1 MLDGWLNIDK
11 PLGVSSAYVVR
22 QVKKLLLQAGAKVKV
37 GHCGTLDPAA
47 SGVLPI
53 AIGEAT
59 KLSSYVMG
67 SKKTYVFTIQFGAK
81 TDTAD
86 KEGGVI
92 ETTSNFPTTK
102 DILEKVASEFV
113 GKYMQRIPAYSA
125 AKLKGKP
132 FYLLARQGLEVPE
145 RSKLVE
151 IFALKLMDC
160 DLDKHTAT
168 YEVECS
174 KGSYVRTLAEDISS
188 SLQTLGFVIELKRIK
203 VSLLAIEDSAPFSA
217 LEQRDAL
224 SRIKLLETESLIS
237 HIPSININLQEA
249 QNVLQ
254 GKQLYLNMP
263 NLELLWLAY
272 DRRIV
277 SIGQIKDG
285 MYHIFCNFNLIN
297 KNVDN
302 S

>member
-1 MLDGWLNIDK
+1 MLNGWLNIDK
-11 PLGVSSAYVVR
+11 PLGVSSAYVVGK
-22 QVKKLLLQAGAKVKV
+22 VKKLLFEAGTKVKV
-37 GHCGTLDPAA
+37 GHCGTLDPEA

-67 SKKTYVFTIQFGAK
+67 SKKTYIFTIQFGTK

-86 KEGGVI
+86 KEGKII
-92 ETTSNFPTTK
+92 ETTSNLPGTREV
-102 DILEKVASEFV
+102 LEKLASKFI

-125 AKLKGKP
+125 AKFKGKP
-132 FYLLARQGLEVPE
+132 FYLLVRQGLEAPE

-151 IFALKLMDC
+151 IFSLKLIDC
-160 DLDKHTAT
+160 DFVKHTAT

-188 SLQTLGFVIELKRIK
+188 SLQTLGFVIELRRTK
-203 VSLLAIEDSAPFSA
+203 VLHLAIKDSIPFSA
-217 LEQRDAL
+217 LEQGDAL
-224 SRIKLLETESLIS
+224 SRIKLLEIESLIS
-237 HIPSININLQEA
+237 HIPSININLQEVK
-249 QNVLQ
+249 NVLQ

-263 NLELLWLAY
+263 NLDLLWLAY
-272 DRRIV
+272 DGSIV

-285 MYHIFCNFNLIN
+285 RYHIFCNFNLIN

-302 S
+302 I

>member
-1 MLDGWLNIDK
+1 MLNGWLNIDK

-22 QVKKLLLQAGAKVKV
+22 RVKKLLLEEGVKVKV

-59 KLSSYVMG
+59 KLSNYVTG
-67 SKKTYVFTIQFGAK
+67 SKKTYIFTIQFGAK

-86 KEGGVI
+86 KEGEVI
-92 ETTSNFPTTK
+92 ETTSNFPATR
-102 DILEKVASEFV
+102 DALEKVASKFI

-151 IFALKLMDC
+151 IFDLKLIDC
-160 DLDKHTAT
+160 DLDKRAAT

-188 SLQTLGFVIELKRIK
+188 SLQTLGFVIELRRIK
-203 VSLLAIEDSAPFSA
+203 VLHLAIKDSIPFSA
-217 LEQRDAL
+217 LEQKDAL
-224 SRIKLLETESLIS
+224 SRIKFLEIESLIS
-237 HIPSININLQEA
+237 HIPSISITLQEA
-249 QNVLQ
+249 KSVLQ

-263 NLELLWLAY
+263 DLDLLWLAC
-272 DRRIV
+272 DKRII
-277 SIGQIKDG
+277 SIGQIKNG